1 MSEQDREAVAQ
12 QGEAERSA
20 GPRRAGREAVAQQ
33 GEAERSAGPRRA
45 GREAVAQRAGAPVE
59 LGQAER
65 SSARPAPRGRPAKR
79 PSRPFASAGLALAAT
94 LAALAAAETLARAC
108 GFAPWVPDPV
118 AAAVEPGGSL
128 YLPDP
133 VLGYALRPGSFE
145 VTLPSG
151 LRFHATHD
159 AEGHRASGRPGAR
172 APRAEIWIFGDS
184 FSYGWAVSDE
194 ETFAWLLQA
203 ALPRQRVVNFAV
215 GGYGTLHALL
225 QLEQALRSRP
235 RPALV
240 VLAHN
245 FFHGPRNTFSRL
257 RRREVAPWN
266 RLGPIEHPIA
276 RLGPGGALELA
287 SAPVGYAEL
296 PLMRRSALANL
307 AATALDLA
315 DDRRL
320 RSHEVTRALLARF
333 VAAARAAGA
342 PVLVTTL
349 EASAA
354 NAPLLDHV
362 ASLGARVADVS
373 VDLRI
378 RENTNLPHD
387 GHPSALAHRRYARR
401 LAPRIEQALAAT
413 PGD

>member
-1 MSEQDREAVAQ
+1 M
-12 QGEAERSA
+12 
-20 GPRRAGREAVAQQ
+20 
-33 GEAERSAGPRRA
+33 
-45 GREAVAQRAGAPVE
+45 
-59 LGQAER
+59 
-65 SSARPAPRGRPAKR
+65 RGRAAPLRARAAGQR
-79 PSRPFASAGLALAAT
+79 PRPGATAGLALAS
-94 LAALAAAETLARAC
+94 LAAALLAAEAVARAR
-108 GFAPWVPDPV
+108 GLAPWIPDPV

-128 YLPDP
+128 YVPDP
-133 VLGYALRPGSFE
+133 ALGFALRPGSFE

-159 AEGHRASGRPGAR
+159 AEGHRASGARGDRGGPGA
-172 APRAEIWIFGDS
+172 PRPEIWLFGDS
-184 FSYGWAVSDE
+184 FTYGWAVSDE
-194 ETFAWLLQA
+194 ATWPWLLQS

-215 GGYGTLHALL
+215 GGYGTLQALL
-225 QLEQALRSRP
+225 QLEAALRSRP

-245 FFHGPRNTFSRL
+245 FFHDPRNTFSRL
-257 RRREVAPWN
+257 RRREAVPWN
-266 RLGPIEHPIA
+266 RLGPIEHPAA
-276 RLGPGGALELA
+276 RIGRDGALEIA
-287 SAPVGYAEL
+287 STPLSYAEF

-307 AATALDLA
+307 AATAFDLL

-333 VAAARAAGA
+333 AAAARAGGA

-354 NAPLLDHV
+354 NAPILAYA
-362 ASLGARVADVS
+362 ASLEARVVDAS

-387 GHPSALAHRRYARR
+387 GHPSPLAHRRYARR
-401 LAPRIEQALAAT
+401 LAPQIEAALAAT
-413 PGD
+413 P